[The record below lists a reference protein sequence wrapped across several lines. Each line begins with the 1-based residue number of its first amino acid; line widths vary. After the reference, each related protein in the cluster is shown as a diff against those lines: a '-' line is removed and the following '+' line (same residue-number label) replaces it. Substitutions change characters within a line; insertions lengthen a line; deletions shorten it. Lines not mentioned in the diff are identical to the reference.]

1 MKNYENDLAMSSW
14 FTLCIVAALVL
25 IGLFFMGS
33 CMNKDM
39 EKRNQWNKENPVEA
53 AQKLCYSKVR
63 GSRPACW
70 SEADW
75 IVYCERVQCKQ

>member
-1 MKNYENDLAMSSW
+1 MKIDDGIADW
-14 FTLCIVAALVL
+14 FRVCVMAA
-25 IGLFFMGS
+25 IGLLLLFGLYTCSETSIEERKKFA
-33 CMNKDM
+33 
-39 EKRNQWNKENPVEA
+39 RENPVEA
-53 AQKLCYSKVR
+53 AQKNCYSKVR

>member
-1 MKNYENDLAMSSW
+1 MSFNQRMADWMWICVLAA
-14 FTLCIVAALVL
+14 VALL
-25 IGLFFMGS
+25 FIFGLFS
-33 CMNKDM
+33 CLDSQDKKDR
-39 EKRNQWNKENPVEA
+39 KWAKENPVKA
-53 AQKLCYSKVR
+53 AQDKCFIKHR

>member
-1 MKNYENDLAMSSW
+1 MKIDDGIADW
-14 FTLCIVAALVL
+14 FRVCVMVAVGLGLVFGIHHCIDEDVARRKKFA
-25 IGLFFMGS
+25 
-33 CMNKDM
+33 
-39 EKRNQWNKENPVEA
+39 EANPVEA
-53 AQKLCYSKVR
+53 AQKNCYSKVR